1 MGLLGMV
8 WRDVDVG
15 ASGLWD
21 VGLCV
26 CSGRG
31 PRWDIAKKIWAGGTH
46 EASEQ
51 ALAALASAGT

>member
-1 MGLLGMV
+1 M
-8 WRDVDVG
+8 
-15 ASGLWD
+15 WD
-21 VGLCV
+21 CV
-26 CSGRG
+26 VVSGRG